1 MKTMAKILT
10 TALVLF
16 LLTLT
21 ACHSTALV
29 ITVAPLPTLTPTAPT
44 PTPGPIH
51 VSVDG
56 AVQHPGNYT
65 LPPGSLAD
73 DALRAADG
81 PGADADLAQVNLA
94 QTLRDGGQVHV
105 PHFGEVLPTP
115 TPYGLSADGRVDINL
130 AGDAV
135 LETLPKIG
143 PVTAQRII
151 EYRETQGPFETI
163 EQIQEVKGIGPATF
177 EGIKDQ
183 IVVSKS
189 P

>member
-1 MKTMAKILT
+1 MEKIRT
-10 TALVLF
+10 TSLVLGV

-21 ACHSTALV
+21 ACRSSALV
-29 ITVAPLPTLTPTAPT
+29 ITAAPLPTLTPTAPT

-56 AVQHPGNYT
+56 AVQHPGDFA

-73 DALRAADG
+73 DAVRAADG
-81 PGADADLAQVNLA
+81 PAADADLEQLNLA
-94 QTLRDGGQVHV
+94 QALRDGGRVHV

-115 TPYGLSADGRVDINL
+115 TPYGLSVDGRVDINL
-130 AGDAV
+130 AGAAL

-151 EYRETQGPFETI
+151 EYRETQGPFVTI

-177 EGIKDQ
+177 EGIRGL
-183 IVVSKS
+183 IVASET